1 MTHFVFKKP
10 ETLGIYSSW
19 VKTLKQLVL
28 IKQPN
33 SSKLTTEIHMLLYSG
48 ESLTKQDFQILTLM
62 DIHFDSFSSG
72 INNIF
77 NVSYSQHCVAGQG
90 VQRHLF
96 MNLEKDVVNGSE
108 ALTTSFLFQ
117 GPISS

>member
-1 MTHFVFKKP
+1 
-10 ETLGIYSSW
+10 
-19 VKTLKQLVL
+19 
-28 IKQPN
+28 
-33 SSKLTTEIHMLLYSG
+33 MLLYSG
-48 ESLTKQDFQILTLM
+48 ESLSKQDFQILTLM
-62 DIHFDSFSSG
+62 DIHFVSFSSG

-96 MNLEKDVVNGSE
+96 MNLDVVNGSE

-117 GPISS
+117 GGISS